1 MSFQFYSQKVLEHVK
16 NPQNMGEIKNP
27 NGVATVGNP
36 VCGDIMR
43 LFIKVG
49 KRAVPNKRMK
59 SQKAQKKTENTEEYI
74 KDVKFQTLGC
84 GAAIATSSMITTMV
98 KGKPLK
104 EAEKI
109 TNKVITEA
117 LGGLPPSKMHCS
129 VLAADALKKAI
140 ENYRQKK

>member
-49 KRAVPNKRMK
+49 KRAVQNKRMK

-109 TNKVITEA
+109 TNKVIT
-117 LGGLPPSKMHCS
+117 
-129 VLAADALKKAI
+129 
-140 ENYRQKK
+140 

>member
-1 MSFQFYSQKVLEHVK
+1 MKISQFYSKKVLEHVRH
-16 NPQNMGEIKNP
+16 PQNMGEIKNP

-43 LFIKVG
+43 LYVKIEKKKG
-49 KRAVPNKRMK
+49 K
-59 SQKAQKKTENTEEYI
+59 EYL

-98 KGKPLK
+98 KGKPLS

-109 TNKVITEA
+109 TNQAIADA
-117 LGGLPPSKMHCS
+117 LGGLPASKMHCS
-129 VLAADALKKAI
+129 LLAAEALQKAI
-140 ENYRQKK
+140 VNYRQKTKK